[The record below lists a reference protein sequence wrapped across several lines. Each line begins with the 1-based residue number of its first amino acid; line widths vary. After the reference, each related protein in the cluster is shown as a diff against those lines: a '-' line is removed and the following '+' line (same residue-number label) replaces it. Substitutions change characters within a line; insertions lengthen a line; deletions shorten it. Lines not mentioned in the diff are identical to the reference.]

1 MLLTKDFL
9 RVHQDYTVTGTSGI
23 GDKSMKFK
31 LTVWLV
37 FAFLFF
43 CGSAELCRNV
53 SAQPPSPVADSRLSL
68 DDIIKKI
75 EKRYAVPGF
84 TAQFF
89 QTSTI
94 KAMEITDSAS
104 GKAFFKRPGKM
115 RWEYETPDRQI
126 IMTDNETLWIF
137 RPEDNQVMIGK
148 APSFFEGGKGFSFLS
163 DMKLIQQKFSIAL
176 EKKTGD
182 DFYELKLLP
191 MEKAFDVSVI
201 YLSVSTRTFDVVR
214 IVTANSYG
222 DETRIVFSDIQFI
235 QKIDDSMFSFKLP
248 QGIEVLNLDEKGTL
262 E

>member
-1 MLLTKDFL
+1 M
-9 RVHQDYTVTGTSGI
+9 SGI

-31 LTVWLV
+31 LTAWLV
-37 FAFLFF
+37 FAFLFL

-53 SAQPPSPVADSRLSL
+53 SAQPPSPVEDSRLSL
-68 DDIIKKI
+68 ADIIKKI

-84 TAQFF
+84 SAQFS

-126 IMTDNETLWIF
+126 IMTDNKTLWIF

-176 EKKTGD
+176 EKKTQD
-182 DFYELKLLP
+182 DYYELKLLP
-191 MEKAFDVSVI
+191 REKAFDVSVI

-214 IVTANSYG
+214 IVTENSYG
-222 DETRIVFSDIQFI
+222 DETRIVFNDIQFRK
-235 QKIDDSMFSFKLP
+235 KIDDSMFSFKLP
-248 QGIEVLNLDEKGTL
+248 QGIEVLNLDEKGTV